1 MKFKKE
7 EVNETSSP
15 KEYCSWGEVRL
26 LTQIVAAKM
35 HRSNNKYDIILGITN
50 GGIIPSRL
58 IALELDINHIQFIPI
73 RNKKLHLEEMP
84 LLSTDKKYL
93 VVDEI
98 YDTGETFSK
107 VKYAM
112 QDFDCDYAFL
122 MRRFNDT
129 NDNDTGNET
138 TFIGKILNHDK
149 WIVFPWEQK
158 HYHRNNIYL

>member
-7 EVNETSSP
+7 AVNEKRSP
-15 KEYCSWGEVRL
+15 KEYCSWWEVGL
-26 LTQIVAAKM
+26 LTKIVATKIQS
-35 HRSNNKYDIILGITN
+35 SNKKYDVILGVTN
-50 GGIIPSRL
+50 GGIIPARL
-58 IALELDINHIQFIPI
+58 MALELDINHMQLIPV
-73 RNKKLHLEEMP
+73 RNKKLHIEEMP
-84 LLSTDKKYL
+84 QLVNDKKYL

-129 NDNDTGNET
+129 ADDDTGCET
-138 TFIGKILNHDK
+138 SFTGKILNHDK

-158 HYHRNNIYL
+158 KLL

>member
-7 EVNETSSP
+7 EINEKSSP
-15 KEYCSWGEVRL
+15 KEYCSWEEIGL
-26 LTQIVAAKM
+26 LTLIVATKIQN
-35 HRSNNKYDIILGITN
+35 SNKKYDVILGITN
-50 GGIIPSRL
+50 GGIIPARL
-58 IALELDINHIQFIPI
+58 MALELDISHIELIPV
-73 RNKKLHLEEMP
+73 RNKKLHIEEMP
-84 LLSTDKKYL
+84 QLVTNKKYL

-107 VKYAM
+107 VKYAI

-122 MRRFNDT
+122 MRRFN
-129 NDNDTGNET
+129 NPNGNDTGNEI

-158 HYHRNNIYL
+158 TLS

>member
-1 MKFKKE
+1 MKYKKE
-7 EVNETSSP
+7 EINEKSSH
-15 KEYCSWGEVRL
+15 KEYCSWGEIGL
-26 LTQIVAAKM
+26 LTQIVASKIQS
-35 HRSNNKYDIILGITN
+35 SNKKYDVILGITN
-50 GGIIPSRL
+50 GGIIPARL
-58 IALELDINHIQFIPI
+58 MALELDINHIQFIPV
-73 RNKKLHLEEMP
+73 RNKKLHIEEMP
-84 LLSTDKKYL
+84 QLVTNKKYL

-122 MRRFNDT
+122 MRRFNDQ
-129 NDNDTGNET
+129 NSSYPGNET

-158 HYHRNNIYL
+158 TLP